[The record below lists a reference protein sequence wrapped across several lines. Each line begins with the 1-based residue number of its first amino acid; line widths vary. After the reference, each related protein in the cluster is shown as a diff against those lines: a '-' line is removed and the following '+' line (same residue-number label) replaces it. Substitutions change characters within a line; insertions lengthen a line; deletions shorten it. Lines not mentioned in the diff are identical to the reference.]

1 MLEGRGPSRIV
12 GSSEAWDR
20 RPQSTSTESSSA
32 PLLRVETKSTHAWS
46 SGQIPRC
53 LTSRRP
59 CSPEA
64 RTRHPGSKKACSASS
79 DVGRKSWS
87 RRVTIH
93 AYLPAVIAGKDLE
106 FISIIDAT
114 VDALDHSVHRSRVG
128 LLAADAAVVSGLY
141 QRALQDERLGASS
154 PVNRIPED
162 VDACHRPSQGRRS
175 ECHVE
180 AARRRH
186 LERACRRRS
195 RRRHCWCTEVS
206 VVLEEM
212 EPEIRVDSSTLALRT
227 LERAC
232 ESPHPSTME
241 PMPQTQGQDAPPS
254 GHHRRRPA
262 H

>member
-1 MLEGRGPSRIV
+1 MGPAATVDFYRKLIRATPASRDQEHPRVVIWADPTVPDQQEALGGEDPTPWLEEGVQRLV
-12 GSSEAWDR
+12 GCGAEVLV
-20 RPQSTSTESSSA
+20 A
-32 PLLRVETKSTHAWS
+32 P
-46 SGQIPRC
+46 C
-53 LTSRRP
+53 N
-59 CSPEA
+59 
-64 RTRHPGSKKACSASS
+64 
-79 DVGRKSWS
+79 
-87 RRVTIH
+87 TIH